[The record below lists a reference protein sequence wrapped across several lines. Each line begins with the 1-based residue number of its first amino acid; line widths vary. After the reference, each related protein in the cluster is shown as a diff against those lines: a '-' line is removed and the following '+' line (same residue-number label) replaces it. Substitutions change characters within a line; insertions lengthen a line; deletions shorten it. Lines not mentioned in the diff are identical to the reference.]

1 MTEYIP
7 YKEELNTDDIV
18 DFRIEFDLKK
28 TCQVN

>member
-1 MTEYIP
+1 MTEHIP

-28 TCQVN
+28 KLVK